1 MRNEPSSNINRV
13 LLAIAAQIFLIC
25 ATLLLFFVH
34 IKIPMLSASAASLV
48 VLAVGSI
55 LCWKS
60 LLASK
65 LILLLSLL
73 GIEVVALSFEPE
85 LLLPSAAANVI
96 VAVFLFVPRH
106 WWE

>member
-1 MRNEPSSNINRV
+1 MNVEPNANINRI
-13 LLAIAAQIFLIC
+13 LLAIAAQTFLIC
-25 ATLLLFFVH
+25 ASLLLFFVY
-34 IKIPMLSASAASLV
+34 IKMPIVSASAASLV
-48 VLAVGSI
+48 VLVTGSI

-73 GIEVVALSFEPE
+73 GIEAVALSFEPE
-85 LLLPSAAANVI
+85 LFLPSIGLNIIAAVL
-96 VAVFLFVPRH
+96 LFVPRH